1 MTPSGAVEFLV
12 WLLIA
17 AATIAMLAKLL
28 RIPYTVSLVC
38 GGLLL
43 GAIHLPLFSPLQPGH
58 RPDWLTPDVI
68 LILFLPAL
76 VFEGSVKLDVRE
88 LLRNFLPLFLL
99 ANVGVLI
106 AAAATGYLVHWLI
119 GLPVVIALLFG
130 SIISATDPISVLA
143 IFKDLRVDKRLT
155 LIMESESLLND
166 GTAVVLFEIV
176 LAAAVAESWSVSKGI
191 EQYFMAVAGGA
202 VLGAALGYLASR
214 VTATVD
220 DPQLEIMLTTILA
233 YGSYLLAYHFHLSG
247 VIATG
252 SAGLMLGN
260 VGAKKGMSERT
271 RMAMHSFWEYI
282 SFVMNSLV
290 FLLIGLEIHV
300 RALLGDW
307 AAVLL
312 AIGAVLLG
320 RALSVYLLVPV
331 SNCFTEKIPV
341 RWQHVAVWGGLRGA
355 LALALA
361 LSLPSTFPYREQLL
375 SLTFGVVIFSI
386 LVQGLTMKPLLR
398 ILRINTE

>member
-17 AATIAMLAKLL
+17 AAIIAMLAKLL

-106 AAAATGYLVHWLI
+106 ATAATGYLVHWLI
-119 GLPVVIALLFG
+119 GIPVVIALLFG

-191 EQYFMAVAGGA
+191 EQYFLSVAGGA

-233 YGSYLLAYHFHLSG
+233 YGSYLLAYHLHLSG

-252 SAGLMLGN
+252 SAGLVLGN
-260 VGAKKGMSERT
+260 VGAKQAMSERT
-271 RMAMHSFWEYI
+271 RMAMQSFWEYI

-300 RALLGDW
+300 RELLGNW
-307 AAVLL
+307 SAALM

-320 RALSVYLLVPV
+320 RVLSVYLLVPV

-361 LSLPSTFPYREQLL
+361 LSLPSTFPNREQLL